1 MPHPITVTR
10 KHLDL
15 STLSSGTRAV
25 LGEGRGG
32 RGGGGGEE
40 RGREGEREGGREGG
54 GGRYC
59 ATRNFKAQNFH

>member
-32 RGGGGGEE
+32 RGG
-40 RGREGEREGGREGG
+40 RGRGGKGEGEGGREGGREGRR
-54 GGRYC
+54 GREILC
-59 ATRNFKAQNFH
+59 N